1 MSMMTLSQRCS
12 DIPRHRCSCVSVCAT
27 PYRCLS
33 PCDLARALDGRPRC
47 LLRVADG
54 ICEMGRV
61 AWSLLNRIAIMKSQ
75 LRTSDRHAR
84 VTLLA
89 LTTAVLILVM
99 AGVLFA
105 AERHAPSMVGAAPGT
120 PTKAMSGWHHV
131 VYGDAPRGG
140 GHMQTH
146 LLVDDKGHATK
157 LAVPDSVVAAADGRA
172 VINRRRV
179 TVAGQLLPGPS
190 AAGRPAITGRGSLDR
205 ARPPSRRARR
215 ARDCRRRSRGRA
227 TRS

>member
-1 MSMMTLSQRCS
+1 
-12 DIPRHRCSCVSVCAT
+12 
-27 PYRCLS
+27 
-33 PCDLARALDGRPRC
+33 
-47 LLRVADG
+47 
-54 ICEMGRV
+54 MGRV

-131 VYGDAPRGG
+131 VYGDAPRRG

-190 AAGRPAITGRGSLDR
+190 AAGSAGNPLVAVHSIVPD
-205 ARPPSRRARR
+205 ARQGVPGAPGIVAGAPGGERRARER
-215 ARDCRRRSRGRA
+215 LAGSMSARIVILSNDPNESPVQVFLSGVGSGTTALRRDRQRGHE
-227 TRS
+227 